1 MLEWGLSSLIV
12 AICAAIL
19 GFGGSEGVTVE
30 TARVVFQVAIGLF
43 AMSALIRVMRGNG

>member
-19 GFGGSEGVTVE
+19 GFSGNEGASVE
-30 TARVVFQVAIGLF
+30 LARIVFQVAIGAF
-43 AMSALIRVMRGNG
+43 AASALLRVMRGNG